1 MANII
6 VGLILCAVIGAA
18 SRYLYLARKKGVA
31 CVGCSCGGSCGGCGG
46 SCGGCSH
53 GEN

>member
-1 MANII
+1 MVDIV

-18 SRYLYLARKKGVA
+18 GRYLYRAKKKGVA

-46 SCGGCSH
+46 SCGGCGHSKD
-53 GEN
+53 